1 MADQPAGKPPVPL
14 SDLFSLTGRQA
25 VVTGGAGLLGGV
37 FVETLA
43 QLGAHVVALDTDRVR
58 LEQTIATLDRGPGDI
73 EGVDCDITDEEAV
86 GRLFTDVAAVDV
98 LVNSAAIDPK
108 FESTGERV
116 RLGHLTTYGVES
128 WRRSLEVNLTGTF
141 LVTQAAC
148 RVMESQGRAGRGSIV
163 NISSTY
169 GLTGP
174 DQRIYA
180 PNVGPQQFFKPVDY
194 STTKAGILGFTRAVA
209 ALYRD
214 TEIRVNALSPGGAFH
229 DHADEFVAQYSARTI
244 LGRMA
249 VPDDYRGALAFL
261 ASDASAYMTGA
272 NLVVDGGWTAL

>member
-1 MADQPAGKPPVPL
+1 VPL
-14 SDLFSLTGRQA
+14 SDLFSLAGRRA
-25 VVTGGAGLLGGV
+25 VVTGGAGLLGAV

-43 QLGAHVVALDTDRVR
+43 QQGAHVVAVDTDAAKLARVVDG
-58 LEQTIATLDRGPGDI
+58 LDQGSGEI
-73 EGVDCDITDEEAV
+73 EGAECDITDEDAV
-86 GRLFTDVAAVDV
+86 GRLFAGLSTVDV

-108 FESTGERV
+108 FDSTGDRV
-116 RLGHLTTYGVES
+116 RLGHLTTYAVES

-148 RVMESQGRAGRGSIV
+148 RIMESQHRTGKGSIV

-180 PNVGPQQFFKPVDY
+180 PNDGAQQFFKPVDY

-229 DHADEFVAQYSARTI
+229 DHDDEFVEHYSARTI

-249 VPDDYRGALAFL
+249 APDDYRGALAFL